1 MVVRPVHLHDFE
13 FRLGRPSGE
22 IQTGRVHSRH
32 PVAARQMQYVRN
44 DLGTQDISDL
54 KGKIEKI
61 KSFPKDKLVFGGKTL
76 PTSAGLSFACRPQ
89 PSRYR
94 NERRVGH
101 EGQRP
106 NGTGLR
112 AGRVH
117 D

>member
-1 MVVRPVHLHDFE
+1 MKFKLDEFIPVILSP
-13 FRLGRPSGE
+13 RG
-22 IQTGRVHSRH
+22 T
-32 PVAARQMQYVRN
+32 MQYVRN
-44 DLGTQDISDL
+44 DLGTQNISDL

-61 KSFPKDKLVFGGKTL
+61 KSFPKDKLVFGGKT
-76 PTSAGLSFACRPQ
+76 PTSAGLSL
-89 PSRYR
+89 
-94 NERRVGH
+94 RVGLSLLGIETKDVWGH